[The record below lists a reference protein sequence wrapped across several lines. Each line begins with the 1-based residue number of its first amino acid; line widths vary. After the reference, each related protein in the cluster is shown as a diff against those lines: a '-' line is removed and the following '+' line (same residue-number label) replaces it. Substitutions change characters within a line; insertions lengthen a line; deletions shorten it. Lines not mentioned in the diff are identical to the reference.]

1 MIVTHTESGFFPVA
15 RAYASVT
22 AAMVSRLTRSLSP
35 GVWEI
40 WMSGMERMCHNRARL
55 PAPVNRRGAGHRRPF
70 APDQAANPCISNQS
84 NGTDGTLELTHPAS

>member
-40 WMSGMERMCHNRARL
+40 WMRGMERMCHNSAL
-55 PAPVNRRGAGHRRPF
+55 APEWVNHRGAGHVRSS
-70 APDQAANPCISNQS
+70 AAIRSIDGFQDHAI
-84 NGTDGTLELTHPAS
+84 GTDGTLDPHV